1 MIMIITMESPSPG
14 IPMQSL
20 WNHLTVP
27 RLPKVQ
33 SSSPTFWTQR
43 PCPDRRLH
51 GGGCGG
57 FAARCS
63 CVVFVSFWS
72 IQDSSKLKMQMR
84 FKQVM
89 ERGNGNGVTPSVSKW
104 LQVWRSWGD
113 HDVNDVV
120 RVLRGFKQTTMSHE
134 VLKCGWWSTKLWGL
148 RMWKTWDF
156 GLMRMWQVHPLSSTW
171 YLYCFGLHS
180 AAFGNRLTKA
190 DLKWLLSPPQ
200 VMFHP
205 ASRLPSGPHIFVTLG
220 QATLWAEVLG
230 IDDLMDVYWNTIEY
244 ASGST
249 WGFLILKLSILMIF
263 AAPRIISDIQ
273 EAQTP
278 PNLCYYILGF

>member
-1 MIMIITMESPSPG
+1 
-14 IPMQSL
+14 
-20 WNHLTVP
+20 
-27 RLPKVQ
+27 
-33 SSSPTFWTQR
+33 
-43 PCPDRRLH
+43 
-51 GGGCGG
+51 
-57 FAARCS
+57 
-63 CVVFVSFWS
+63 
-72 IQDSSKLKMQMR
+72 
-84 FKQVM
+84 
-89 ERGNGNGVTPSVSKW
+89 
-104 LQVWRSWGD
+104 
-113 HDVNDVV
+113 
-120 RVLRGFKQTTMSHE
+120 
-134 VLKCGWWSTKLWGL
+134 
-148 RMWKTWDF
+148 
-156 GLMRMWQVHPLSSTW
+156 MRMWQVHPLSSTW

-220 QATLWAEVLG
+220 KQRFELKIAEVLG

-278 PNLCYYILGF
+278 PNLCYYLDFKWACGLSITCLRNPIQVLLSWAWNLLFHGLGAWKGNVPAPLPPWRDVSASKMKISAARK